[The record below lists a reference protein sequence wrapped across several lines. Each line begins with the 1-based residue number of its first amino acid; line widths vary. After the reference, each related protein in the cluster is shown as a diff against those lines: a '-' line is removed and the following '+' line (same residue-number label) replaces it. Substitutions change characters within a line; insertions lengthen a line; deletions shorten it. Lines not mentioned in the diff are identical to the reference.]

1 MIRTVYLASNPC
13 FQKLLAV
20 SLYWVVPI
28 KRRLHDLRPFLTA
41 RLLAGCGG
49 GCSGESGNAGDHVPE
64 VGYMVRVSIGQDSHR
79 FDFENSEKKLILGGV
94 CLEGTP
100 LKGNSDAD
108 VVLHAL
114 TNAVSGITGVNILGA
129 AADKMCLEEGITDS
143 SAYLQEALKYLTGS
157 ICHVSFSIEC
167 SQPKLAPHIP
177 RMKKKIAELLGISET
192 NIGITATTGEGLTDF
207 GKGLGIQCFCI
218 LTVSD

>member
-1 MIRTVYLASNPC
+1 MI
-13 FQKLLAV
+13 
-20 SLYWVVPI
+20 
-28 KRRLHDLRPFLTA
+28 
-41 RLLAGCGG
+41 
-49 GCSGESGNAGDHVPE
+49 
-64 VGYMVRVSIGQDSHR
+64 RVSIGQDSHR
-79 FDFENSEKKLILGGV
+79 FDFEDHEKKLKLGGIF
-94 CLEGTP
+94 LEGAP

-114 TNAVSGITGVNILGA
+114 TNAISGITGVNILGA

-143 SAYLQEALKYLTGS
+143 SAYLAEAMKAFKGS

-167 SQPKLAPHIP
+167 SVPKLSPHIP
-177 RMKKKIAELLGISET
+177 RMKQQIAGLLGINEA
-192 NIGITATTGEGLTDF
+192 NIGMTATTGEGLTDF